1 MSTPS
6 SVDLSVPP
14 QPGFLTLTS
23 PKWRSAWNR
32 FRRAPANARPG
43 RGLLLGLAAFL
54 FFAIAFWISWRV
66 VNYFRNVPEIGHLLA
81 AKLLAVALLAFSSI
95 LLVSNLVSALS
106 TFFLAKDLDMLVA
119 SPVDW
124 GRFYL
129 AKLAETIVH
138 SSWMVG
144 LLSVPLM
151 LAYGMAWHGGPLF
164 PLVAIGA
171 LLPLAIVPAVIGVA
185 VTLLLVNIFP
195 ARRARDVLGLL
206 SVAGVGVVFIL
217 ARVAQPEQLARP
229 EGFRSLIDFIAV
241 LRTPSHPLLP
251 SEWASAMIMNW
262 LTRTADPLPIA
273 LLWTTALAFI
283 VMGAAVHLR
292 LYAPG
297 LGRAREGADQF
308 VRGTW
313 SSNVVR
319 RLLGRMDPMHRE
331 FILKDL
337 RIFFRDSTQW
347 SQLILVGV
355 LVMVILFNIQAL
367 PLNTG
372 EQVPVFLI
380 TLIAF
385 LNQGL
390 TGFVIAAVAA
400 RFIFPSLSL
409 EGRQLWL
416 LRSSP
421 LDPRAMLRSKYLV
434 GVAPLVL
441 LAFALTVT
449 TNLLLQASL
458 FMIVMGGATVVGYT
472 LAIGGLALGIG
483 TLYPQYDSENAAQIP
498 TSFGGLVFMLL
509 AIALL
514 GLVIV
519 LEVWPVT
526 EYLRSRQQGGPGTI
540 SLPGM
545 AALLVAALSCAA
557 AGLIPLRL
565 AVRRIESLEA

>member
-6 SVDLSVPP
+6 LVDPLVPG
-14 QPGFLTLTS
+14 QPGLLTLTS

-32 FRRAPANARPG
+32 FRRAPAAARPG
-43 RGLLLGLAAFL
+43 RGVLLGLAAL
-54 FFAIAFWISWRV
+54 VFFGIAFWISWRV
-66 VNYFRNVPEIGHLLA
+66 VSHLRAVPEIGHLLA
-81 AKLLAVALLAFSSI
+81 AKLLSVALLAFTSI
-95 LLVSNLVSALS
+95 LLLSNLVSALS

-129 AKLAETIVH
+129 AKLAETLVH
-138 SSWMVG
+138 SSWMVA
-144 LLSVPLM
+144 LLSVPL
-151 LAYGMAWHGGPLF
+151 LAAYGIAWHAGPLF

-171 LLPLAIVPAVIGVA
+171 LVPLAVVPAVIGVA

-195 ARRARDVLGLL
+195 ARRARDILGLL

-262 LTRTADPLPIA
+262 LTRTADPLPIV

-292 LYAPG
+292 LYATG

-313 SSNVVR
+313 SSAVVR
-319 RLLGRMDPMHRE
+319 RLLGTMEPMRRE

-355 LVMVILFNIQAL
+355 LVMVILFNVQAL
-367 PLNTG
+367 QLYNGDPLPDRLVN
-372 EQVPVFLI
+372 
-380 TLIAF
+380 LIAF

-400 RFIFPSLSL
+400 RFIFPSISL

-421 LDPRAMLRSKYLV
+421 LDPRAMLRGKYLI
-434 GVAPLVL
+434 GVVPLVI
-441 LAFALTVT
+441 LAFALTIA
-449 TNLLLQASL
+449 TNLLLRASP
-458 FMIVMGGATVVGYT
+458 FMILMGGATVVGYT
-472 LAIGGLALGIG
+472 LAVGGLALGIG
-483 TLYPQYDSENAAQIP
+483 TLYPQYDTENAAQIP

-509 AIALL
+509 SIALL

-519 LEVWPVT
+519 LEALPVI
-526 EYLRSRQQGGPGTI
+526 EYLQVATDGSPGQI
-540 SLPGM
+540 RLPGIASLIL
-545 AALLVAALSCAA
+545 AAMILIA
-557 AGLIPLRL
+557 AGMIPVRL
-565 AVRRIESLEA
+565 AVRRLESLEV